1 MTAVRRALA
10 LGALAVA
17 AMVSAMPGSAAAR
30 GSVSIGIGVAPV
42 YPVYPV
48 YPDYGYYPPPRHY
61 RPPPVVLYAPPPPVV
76 YYDPPPAVVYAPP
89 PAAVPVNPAGPGY
102 RAANGQQC
110 REYQTT
116 TMIAGRP
123 QASFG
128 TACLMSDGTWRIVN

>member
-1 MTAVRRALA
+1 MIAVRRALA

-17 AMVSAMPGSAAAR
+17 AVVSAMPGSAAAR
-30 GSVSIGIGVAPV
+30 GSVSVGIGVAPV
-42 YPVYPV
+42 FPV

-61 RPPPVVLYAPPPPVV
+61 RPPPTVLYAPPPPVV

-123 QASFG
+123 QATFG
-128 TACLMSDGTWRIVN
+128 TACLMADGTWRIVN